1 MRAILRPMALV
12 RISDSNLLAELVADL
27 NERADVVATVVGDDL
42 VNVSILGSYSGD
54 ALRVATYL
62 RIRAWEAAQHARG
75 HDVRV
80 EIE

>member
-1 MRAILRPMALV
+1 MALV
-12 RISDSNLLAELVADL
+12 RISDPDLLATLVSDL
-27 NERADVVATVVGDDL
+27 NDRADIVATVLDDDL
-42 VNVSILGSYSGD
+42 VNVSILGSYNGD

-80 EIE
+80 ELE